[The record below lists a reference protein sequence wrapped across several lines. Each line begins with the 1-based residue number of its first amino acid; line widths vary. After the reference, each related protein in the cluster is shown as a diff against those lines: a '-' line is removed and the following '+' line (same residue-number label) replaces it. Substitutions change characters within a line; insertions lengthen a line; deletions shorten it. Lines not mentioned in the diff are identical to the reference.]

1 VTIDLPSTA
10 LRVRTTLQTATLTA
24 VALLAF
30 AGNSWLCR
38 AALRSHAIDP
48 ASFTAIRIASGALV
62 LALLVLLRPGRS
74 GGGRFA
80 GSFASAGALFAYAI
94 AFSFA
99 YVALSAGVGALILF
113 GAVQLTM
120 LAGGFLAGQ
129 RATAADA
136 AGIAL
141 ALGGL
146 ACLALPGA
154 TAPEPLAA
162 LGMALAGSAWG
173 VYSLRGRR
181 ESASPLLVTAGN
193 FLRAVPL
200 ALGGLAVAF
209 AFSDLHASPQGLFLA
224 ALSGALTSG
233 LGYAIWYAALP
244 GLEAAQAGLVQL
256 AVPVLTAL
264 GGVLFLAER
273 WSGRL
278 MLSTAL
284 VLCGI
289 ALALSGA
296 RSSEARPPKS

>member
-1 VTIDLPSTA
+1 
-10 LRVRTTLQTATLTA
+10 
-24 VALLAF
+24 
-30 AGNSWLCR
+30 
-38 AALRSHAIDP
+38 
-48 ASFTAIRIASGALV
+48 
-62 LALLVLLRPGRS
+62 
-74 GGGRFA
+74 
-80 GSFASAGALFAYAI
+80 
-94 AFSFA
+94 
-99 YVALSAGVGALILF
+99 
-113 GAVQLTM
+113 
-120 LAGGFLAGQ
+120 
-129 RATAADA
+129 
-136 AGIAL
+136 
-141 ALGGL
+141 
-146 ACLALPGA
+146 
-154 TAPEPLAA
+154 
-162 LGMALAGSAWG
+162 
-173 VYSLRGRR
+173 
-181 ESASPLLVTAGN
+181 VTAGN